1 MLLLPRAVGH
11 CQGCGV
17 HYCRRGAGSD
27 KENTAPSST
36 DEQIGFTPQWTM
48 DLGIV
53 SPSKD
58 GNTTPGCV
66 QTRTCSRNRTK
77 ASPHDRS
84 SLCSQSSQSSG
95 TSTGSSSSA
104 SSSSMSEYSV
114 PKNCLE
120 AFYDRYN
127 HCIRLFFLFHLR

>member
-1 MLLLPRAVGH
+1 MWAKAVGH

-17 HYCRRGAGSD
+17 HYCRRGTGND
-27 KENTAPSST
+27 KENTAPAT
-36 DEQIGFTPQWTM
+36 GDEPAGFTPQWTM

-53 SPSKD
+53 SPSTD
-58 GNTTPGCV
+58 GSNPNV

-95 TSTGSSSSA
+95 TSTGSNTSSS

-114 PKNCLE
+114 PKK
-120 AFYDRYN
+120 
-127 HCIRLFFLFHLR
+127 LFGSLL

>member
-1 MLLLPRAVGH
+1 MPVRNEKCFIASNMNECHFIRAVGH

-17 HYCRRGAGSD
+17 HYCRRGTSSD
-27 KENTAPSST
+27 KENTAPSDDQT
-36 DEQIGFTPQWTM
+36 GFTPQWTM
-48 DLGIV
+48 DLGII

-58 GNTTPGCV
+58 GGVTPGSV

-95 TSTGSSSSA
+95 TSTGSSSSG

-120 AFYDRYN
+120 AFYDR
-127 HCIRLFFLFHLR
+127 